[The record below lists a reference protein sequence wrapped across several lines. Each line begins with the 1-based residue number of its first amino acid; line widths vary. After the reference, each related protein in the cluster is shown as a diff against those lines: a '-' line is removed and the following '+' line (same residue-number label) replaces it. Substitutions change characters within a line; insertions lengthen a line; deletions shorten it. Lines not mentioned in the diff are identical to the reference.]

1 MKKGKTSKLSG
12 YKNTKVT
19 YGTVDSKEL
28 KSIYINFQSWLSP
41 TKEFEKW
48 NKPITILQRN
58 IKQVVTDT
66 IDKKLFKE
74 NFIIDL
80 DVKMSGLSYG
90 KKSFGNLEITLFT
103 NQNIDFRE
111 TIIKDN
117 IKEICDSIYVDCFIN
132 SDDFIF
138 SLSKKEPQMEY

>member
-90 KKSFGNLEITLFT
+90 KKSFGNF
-103 NQNIDFRE
+103 
-111 TIIKDN
+111 IKDN

-132 SDDFIF
+132 SDDFNF